1 MSWVDKLLK
10 KVGKGEPIS
19 QHFNDSID
27 DFEASKGEDGAA
39 FVKNIAGAKN
49 CETATIAV
57 STVAVEVKTTI
68 TGRKT
73 LRLRVIGNDAIFIG
87 PRNDVTVAT
96 GYPVLPGST
105 KKFVIDKN
113 STFKL
118 YAVAASPQTLKIL
131 ETN

>member
-39 FVKNIAGAKN
+39 FVKNIAGAKS

-57 STVAVEVKTTI
+57 GVAPIEVKTAI

-73 LRLRVIGNDAIFIG
+73 LRLRVIGNDAVYIG
-87 PRNDVTVAT
+87 PRNDVTTVN
-96 GYPVLPGST
+96 GFPVLPGST
-105 KKFVIDKN
+105 KKFIIDKN

-118 YAVAASPQTLKIL
+118 YAIAGSPQTLKIL